1 MEDVLRCVLCGDEIY
16 DGIGNNA
23 QPVDDGRCCDVCNTT
38 IVIPRRIMNMVKSRN
53 IAKNSKGKPKEERKG

>member
-38 IVIPRRIMNMVKSRN
+38 IVIPHRLMNMVK
-53 IAKNSKGKPKEERKG
+53 NSNEKPKEERKG